1 MVRQA
6 IDKVWQADP
15 SCSML
20 AGPTPE
26 KVAAS
31 AKTAL
36 NGRPGVALLI
46 IKQQQ
51 ILVQV
56 YKTLGP

>member
-1 MVRQA
+1 
-6 IDKVWQADP
+6 
-15 SCSML
+15 ML
-20 AGPTPE
+20 ARPTPE

-56 YKTLGP
+56 YKTLGPYIDG